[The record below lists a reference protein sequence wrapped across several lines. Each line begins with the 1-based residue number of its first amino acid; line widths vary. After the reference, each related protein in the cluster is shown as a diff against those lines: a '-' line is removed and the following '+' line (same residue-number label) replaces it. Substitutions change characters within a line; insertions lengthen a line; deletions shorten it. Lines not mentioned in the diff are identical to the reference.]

1 MKTSALL
8 FALFLVAGFQCGGHP
23 RSPGQARA
31 PVLHTE
37 TKPPDDAPERQ
48 SLLDL
53 SRGATV
59 VSRTGEGMLQFS
71 AVQAI
76 DGDGASFWSPPPRD
90 LPQSITFALAAQ
102 SRIDAVGLRTM
113 TRGRSTV
120 GHIRFETSLDGAHFS
135 PLKTIQSTETNDAQ
149 WFDVAATSATHIRV
163 TVLDSLTPDHDP
175 HLGSVLVRGVELAK
189 PHDADITG
197 CWSIN
202 GRAARFTR
210 VSGVLELG
218 PQPIFFQGGSDGR
231 FYRFNWIRGNDYGVA
246 ALAVAPDGGTMSGI
260 QWHEEAIPFFFGDSW
275 LGTRGTCSVAT
286 AVPRDVPSR
295 MLQRSGRLSLF
306 GLRFADDGSL
316 DAKASALTLVWLRR
330 FLSTKPNIRFVAHE
344 FRQPTPRQNK
354 EFAQKELDTLRQ
366 ELAVDQLSFVAQGS
380 DAPRQQPVTPLMR
393 SMYSSVDLE
402 IRR

>member
-1 MKTSALL
+1 VKIAGALGIL
-8 FALFLVAGFQCGGHP
+8 LALTACPAPTGG
-23 RSPGQARA
+23 RGARR
-31 PVLHTE
+31 HTE
-37 TKPPDDAPERQ
+37 EPKPKPPDDAAERQ

-76 DGDGASFWSPPPRD
+76 DGDGASFWAPPPRD

-120 GHIRFETSLDGAHFS
+120 GHIRFDTSPDGVHFS

-149 WFDVAATSATHIRV
+149 WFDVAATPATHIRV
-163 TVLDSLTPDHDP
+163 TILDRLTPDHDP
-175 HLGSVLVRGVELAK
+175 HLCSVLVRGVELEK

-202 GRAARFTR
+202 GRAARFTP

-218 PQPIFFQGGSDGR
+218 HQPVFFHGGSDGR

-246 ALAVAPDGGTMSGI
+246 ALAVAADRGTMSGL

-275 LGTRGTCSVAT
+275 FGTRGTCSGAT
-286 AVPRDVPSR
+286 AYPRDAPSR

-316 DAKASALTLVWLRR
+316 DAKASALTLEWLRR
-330 FLSTKPNIRFVAHE
+330 FLSTKPNVRFVAHE
-344 FRQPTPRQNK
+344 FRQPTAGRNK
-354 EFAQKELDTLRQ
+354 EFAQKELDTLRRQ
-366 ELAVDQLSFVAQGS
+366 LAVDQVSFVAQGS

-393 SMYSSVDLE
+393 AMYSSVDLE